1 MMKPRRL
8 PRIGGKG
15 ANPQDNQEQSN
26 NNNNINNTNNIPN
39 NPNNTQISNNIN
51 TRPRNRQNNREE
63 DLIKNNNL
71 DPDFIKKY
79 RKIRNRH
86 QEDFSIN
93 LVPNK
98 EDIISEDV
106 RLYDNKNINL
116 EMPRIK
122 ENIGLENTEYYIES
136 IHHDQYYKIN
146 QIKKEEKKEEEIGE
160 GKVDIK
166 KRRKSVHK
174 KFTALEQ
181 AQALENKLYNK
192 FDKELTDVITRTLS
206 KVTIIFLFTQG
217 LLAGMGLLH
226 VILFLTYDDYDSFIK
241 ILSKMIIILFDI
253 FHALTFTSLV
263 GNGIKFVS
271 SYQKYNIMNLQ
282 IHGNNNEFMRLRRD
296 MIFSGILLVFFTV
309 VFAFEVYLA
318 TFVQKINLRKC
329 YTGDKDYLIIGESE
343 FDKFKYCH
351 IVLDFVVI
359 ILFILNIFD
368 LNIQE
373 EKTEQTNAPINV
385 NFYLGSET
393 QNEAN
398 PNATTQNN

>member
-1 MMKPRRL
+1 MRPRRL
-8 PRIGGKG
+8 PRIGKEN
-15 ANPQDNQEQSN
+15 NPIKE
-26 NNNNINNTNNIPN
+26 NNIIPN
-39 NPNNTQISNNIN
+39 NNTQISNNN
-51 TRPRNRQNNREE
+51 NAKTRNKIPNQEN
-63 DLIKNNNL
+63 DLINNNT

-79 RKIRNRH
+79 RKLRNRH
-86 QEDFSIN
+86 QEDFAIN
-93 LVPNK
+93 IIPNK
-98 EDIISEDV
+98 EDIISEDAK
-106 RLYDNKNINL
+106 LYDNKYMNL
-116 EMPRIK
+116 EKPFMK
-122 ENIGLENTEYYIES
+122 EIGLENTEFYIES

-146 QIKKEEKKEEEIGE
+146 QIKKEEKKAEDILGGE
-160 GKVDIK
+160 GKIDIK

-192 FDKELTDVITRTLS
+192 FDKELTDVITKTLS

-226 VILFLTYDDYDSFIK
+226 VILFLTYDQYEDFIN
-241 ILSKMIIILFDI
+241 ILSRMIIILYDI

-282 IHGNNNEFMRLRRD
+282 IHGSNTEFMRLRRD

-309 VFAFEVYLA
+309 VFGFEVYLA
-318 TFVQKINLRKC
+318 TFVQKINLNKC
-329 YTGDKDYLIIGESE
+329 YNGDNAKLIISE
-343 FDKFKYCH
+343 KDFDKFKYCH
-351 IVLDFVVI
+351 IVIDFVVI

-373 EKTEQTNAPINV
+373 DKMEQNNRPINV
-385 NFYLGSET
+385 NFYLGSESQNDENGTVVT
-393 QNEAN
+393 QN
-398 PNATTQNN
+398 

>member
-8 PRIGGKG
+8 PRIGRKG
-15 ANPQDNQEQSN
+15 ANPQDNQEQNNNNN
-26 NNNNINNTNNIPN
+26 NNNNIDNI
-39 NPNNTQISNNIN
+39 PNNTQISNNIN
-51 TRPRNRQNNREE
+51 TRARNRQNNREE

-373 EKTEQTNAPINV
+373 EKTEQSNAPINV

-398 PNATTQNN
+398 PNTTTQIN

>member
-1 MMKPRRL
+1 MRPRRL
-8 PRIGGKG
+8 PRIGKEN
-15 ANPQDNQEQSN
+15 NPIKE
-26 NNNNINNTNNIPN
+26 NNIIPN
-39 NPNNTQISNNIN
+39 NNTQISNNN
-51 TRPRNRQNNREE
+51 NAKTRNKIPNQEN
-63 DLIKNNNL
+63 DLINNNT

-79 RKIRNRH
+79 RKLRNRH
-86 QEDFSIN
+86 QEDFAIN
-93 LVPNK
+93 IIPNK
-98 EDIISEDV
+98 EDIISEDAK
-106 RLYDNKNINL
+106 LYDNKYMNL
-116 EMPRIK
+116 EKPFMK
-122 ENIGLENTEYYIES
+122 EIGLENTEFYIES

-146 QIKKEEKKEEEIGE
+146 QIKKEEKKAEDILGGE
-160 GKVDIK
+160 GKIDIK

-192 FDKELTDVITRTLS
+192 FDKELTDVITKTLS

-226 VILFLTYDDYDSFIK
+226 VILFLTYDQYEDFIN
-241 ILSKMIIILFDI
+241 ILSRMIIILYDI

-282 IHGNNNEFMRLRRD
+282 IHGSNTEFMRLRRD

-309 VFAFEVYLA
+309 VFGFEVYLA
-318 TFVQKINLRKC
+318 TFVQKINLNKC
-329 YTGDKDYLIIGESE
+329 YNGDNTILIISE
-343 FDKFKYCH
+343 KDFDKFKYCH
-351 IVLDFVVI
+351 IVIDFVVI

-373 EKTEQTNAPINV
+373 DKMEQNNGPINV
-385 NFYLGSET
+385 NFYLGSESQNDENGTVVT
-393 QNEAN
+393 QN
-398 PNATTQNN
+398 

>member
-8 PRIGGKG
+8 PRL
-15 ANPQDNQEQSN
+15 NQETN
-26 NNNNINNTNNIPN
+26 PTNTNPTLNKITVPK
-39 NPNNTQISNNIN
+39 ISQAPPIS
-51 TRPRNRQNNREE
+51 
-63 DLIKNNNL
+63 KNKRGISESELLNSNQ
-71 DPDFIKKY
+71 DPDFIRKY
-79 RKIRNRH
+79 RRMRNRH
-86 QEDFSIN
+86 QEDFAIS
-93 LVPNK
+93 LAPNK
-98 EDIISEDV
+98 EDIISEDTH
-106 RLYDNKNINL
+106 LYDNKNMNL
-116 EMPRIK
+116 DTQRMK
-122 ENIGLENTEYYIES
+122 ENIGLENTEFYIES

-146 QIKKEEKKEEEIGE
+146 QIKKEEKKVEEIIGE
-160 GKVDIK
+160 AKPELK

-174 KFTALEQ
+174 KITALEQ

-192 FDKELTDVITRTLS
+192 FDKELTDVITQTLS

-226 VILFLTYDDYDSFIK
+226 IIFFLSFEDYDEFLELI
-241 ILSKMIIILFDI
+241 SKMIIILYDI

-309 VFAFEVYLA
+309 VFGFEVYLA
-318 TFVQKINLRKC
+318 TFIQKINLQKC
-329 YTGDKDYLIIGESE
+329 YNPTENNIQSNNGNIYIEEND
-343 FDKFKYCH
+343 FNKFKYCH
-351 IVLDFVVI
+351 IVIDFVVI

-373 EKTEQTNAPINV
+373 DKSEQLDRPINV
-385 NFYLGSET
+385 NFYLGSENQIDNGNEIT
-393 QNEAN
+393 QN
-398 PNATTQNN
+398 